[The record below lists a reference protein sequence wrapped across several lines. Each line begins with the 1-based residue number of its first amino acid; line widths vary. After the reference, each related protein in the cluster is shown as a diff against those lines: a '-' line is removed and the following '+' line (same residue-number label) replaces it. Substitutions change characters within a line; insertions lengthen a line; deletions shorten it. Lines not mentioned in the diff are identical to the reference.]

1 MNDYRYTQIEELD
14 KKIQETQVLLQDP
27 DMQELAQE
35 ELDNLLAQKKVIE
48 DSLAQSN
55 ASSLQDDVDDRNVII
70 EVKGA
75 AGGDEANI
83 FAEELKRMYI
93 RFAETHNLK
102 AEIIEENVLKLSGK
116 GAYNAL
122 KYESGVHRVQR
133 TPKTEKKGRIHTST
147 VTVSV
152 LPELEDIDLHISPD
166 DISFEAFRSGGHG
179 GQNVNKVS
187 TAVRLIHIPTGL
199 AVVSSAERSQIQ
211 NREIAM
217 TLLRARLWENEVEKQ
232 RAEYSSLKANQVGS
246 GMRNEKIKT
255 YNFPQDRLT
264 DHRIGKSWGNLPAI
278 MDGAIPD
285 EHPTDD
291 SVEQEAEDES

>member
-102 AEIIEENVLKLSGK
+102 AEMIEENVLKLSGK
-116 GAYNAL
+116 GAYNTL

-232 RAEYSSLKANQVGS
+232 QAEYSSLKANQVGH

-291 SVEQEAEDES
+291 SVAEDVEDEN

>member
-1 MNDYRYTQIEELD
+1 MNDYRYTQIEELE
-14 KKIQETQVLLQDP
+14 KKIQETTLLLQEP
-27 DMQELAQE
+27 EMAELAQE
-35 ELDNLLAQKKVIE
+35 ELDNLLMQKKAIE
-48 DSLAQSN
+48 DSLAASN
-55 ASSLQDDVDDRNVII
+55 ASDTQDDVDDRNVII
-70 EVKGA
+70 EIKGA

-93 RFAETHNLK
+93 RYAETHRLK
-102 AEIIEENVLKLSGK
+102 AEMIEENVLRISGK

-122 KYESGVHRVQR
+122 RYESGVHRVQR

-166 DISFEAFRSGGHG
+166 EISFEAFRSGGHG

-187 TAVRLIHIPTGL
+187 TAVRLIHIPSGL
-199 AVVSSAERSQIQ
+199 TVVSSAERTQIQ

-217 TLLRARLWENEVEKQ
+217 TILRGRLWDLEVEKQ
-232 RAEYSSLKANQVGS
+232 QAEYSSQKATQVGH

-285 EHPTDD
+285 EKPTEDSVADD
-291 SVEQEAEDES
+291 SEGSE

>member
-35 ELDNLLAQKKVIE
+35 ELDTLLAQKKVIE

-102 AEIIEENVLKLSGK
+102 AEMIEENVLKLSGK
-116 GAYNAL
+116 GAYNTL

-232 RAEYSSLKANQVGS
+232 QAEYSSLKANQVGH

-291 SVEQEAEDES
+291 SVAEDVEDEN

>member
-1 MNDYRYTQIEELD
+1 MNDYRYTQLEDLERQ
-14 KKIQETQVLLQDP
+14 IQETNLLLADP
-27 DMQELAQE
+27 TLKELAEE
-35 ELDNLLAQKKVIE
+35 ELANLLVQKSAIE
-48 DSLAQSN
+48 ESLAQSSAN
-55 ASSLQDDVDDRNVII
+55 NKKEDIDDRNVIL

-93 RFAETHNLK
+93 RYAETHNLK
-102 AEIIEENVLKLSGK
+102 AEMIEENVLKISGR
-116 GAYNAL
+116 GAFNAL
-122 KYESGVHRVQR
+122 KFEAGVHRVQR

-147 VTVSV
+147 VAVSV
-152 LPELEDIDLHISPD
+152 MPELEDIDLHISPD
-166 DISFEAFRSGGHG
+166 EIAFEAFRSGGNG

-187 TAVRLIHIPTGL
+187 TAVRLTHLPTGL
-199 AVVSSAERSQIQ
+199 TVVSSAERTQIQ

-217 TLLRARLWENEVEKQ
+217 TLLRARLWEKEVEKQ
-232 RAEYSSLKANQVGS
+232 QAEYSSAKATQVGH

-285 EHPTDD
+285 EKPNED
-291 SVEQEAEDES
+291 SVAEEVED